1 MTNWEQHLQHTG
13 WAKFLP
19 WFSAF
24 SLYGNKGL
32 HHPDLAPLSPLP
44 HLSYPKPTPLIPG
57 DCIWGEGTIFHCRP
71 PMLTELFLFL
81 IFTFTMGKYSL
92 LLLPL
97 PPTCAYPS
105 LLPGLSYF
113 LLFCLFSS
121 VNLSWPHF
129 ALPNQ
134 VSGVSGH
141 CTVPTHPM
149 EMALHRITEALP
161 TAREPHFCA
170 HTQISWHCPT
180 YWTNKGPAISW
191 HVVLGC
197 PPPSP
202 QLPPPP

>member
-97 PPTCAYPS
+97 P
-105 LLPGLSYF
+105 LPFYLAGALTDLFWFPVLRSYF
-113 LLFCLFSS
+113 KIEKILVISCKSRLQGESLSQGLNS
-121 VNLSWPHF
+121 LHLGNL
-129 ALPNQ
+129 
-134 VSGVSGH
+134 
-141 CTVPTHPM
+141 
-149 EMALHRITEALP
+149 R
-161 TAREPHFCA
+161 
-170 HTQISWHCPT
+170 
-180 YWTNKGPAISW
+180 
-191 HVVLGC
+191 
-197 PPPSP
+197 
-202 QLPPPP
+202 